1 MISLERHYDNMYQQA
16 VKKFRNGWYKAD
28 DLIDSA
34 ADDRFGLTLVIRPPQ
49 RITNEISKVLERIY
63 RVEPGQYFYPE
74 SDMHITVT
82 SIISCVEG
90 FSLVQ
95 IDAEKYISVIKDCLR
110 GFSAFNLELRG
121 ITASPECL
129 MVQGFPGDG
138 QLNQLRDKLKES
150 FNNSGLLHSIDKRY
164 TIRTAHSTIFRIK
177 NDLKNQKCFIE
188 TINKYRDHEFGK
200 FSAGRMELVYND
212 WYHRK
217 KSLERLYEFPL
228 KNHTG

>member
-90 FSLVQ
+90 FSL
-95 IDAEKYISVIKDCLR
+95 
-110 GFSAFNLELRG
+110 ELRWL
-121 ITASPECL
+121 TASPACL
-129 MVQGFPGDG
+129 MVPWVSS
-138 QLNQLRDKLKES
+138 LR
-150 FNNSGLLHSIDKRY
+150 SI
-164 TIRTAHSTIFRIK
+164 
-177 NDLKNQKCFIE
+177 
-188 TINKYRDHEFGK
+188 
-200 FSAGRMELVYND
+200 
-212 WYHRK
+212 
-217 KSLERLYEFPL
+217 KSIA
-228 KNHTG
+228 